1 MSIDSPPRKI
11 VRHVTHFQP
20 MSIASF
26 FSAGTSTGT
35 KRARDDETPTVLRQP
50 ASLCAWNANSLLN
63 RISKDASAL
72 AAFLDG
78 EAPDLVFVSEVRMP
92 AAAPQGAKANDGKPR
107 RRGEPSKATAALARE
122 ADQVTAFLRAHNY
135 RAHFSLSDSKY
146 AGGALLVRR
155 DVAPPLSVRYSLDMT
170 LPATT
175 HTSDG
180 RVIVASFEA
189 FEVLGTVRAL
199 IPSPHTRG
207 VHSLLRSR

>member
-1 MSIDSPPRKI
+1 M
-11 VRHVTHFQP
+11 
-20 MSIASF
+20 
-26 FSAGTSTGT
+26 
-35 KRARDDETPTVLRQP
+35 
-50 ASLCAWNANSLLN
+50 
-63 RISKDASAL
+63 
-72 AAFLDG
+72 
-78 EAPDLVFVSEVRMP
+78 
-92 AAAPQGAKANDGKPR
+92 
-107 RRGEPSKATAALARE
+107 
-122 ADQVTAFLRAHNY
+122 
-135 RAHFSLSDSKY
+135 
-146 AGGALLVRR
+146 RR